1 VTPMIRVSGSSTPQ
15 TFVPAAPSRGGVLH
29 PVPLAGTCS
38 FSRLGLALPRAL
50 IGPAA

>member
-1 VTPMIRVSGSSTPQ
+1 MIRTHGSSTPQ
-15 TFVPAAPSRGGVLH
+15 MFVPAALSRGGLLH

-38 FSRLGLALPRAL
+38 FSRQGLALSRAL